1 MKTLI
6 KMLFLFAIVIYLNN
20 GDIIEANKIERK
32 WTWVIVHDITEYK
45 EKQPNL
51 TSYKIRDIKRIKTIT
66 LPVTSILRY
75 EEVK

>member
-20 GDIIEANKIERK
+20 GDIIETDKIERK
-32 WTWVIVHDITEYK
+32 WTWVIVHNVTEYK

-51 TSYKIRDIKRIKTIT
+51 NSYKIRDIKRIKQIT
-66 LPVTSILRY
+66 LPVTSILRM